1 MDDVPRCFPASEQHP
16 SWTAYTDMSIEIISR
31 GDTWGAW
38 LAPSGFCTPVR
49 ILTAPP
55 PTGRTLT
62 LPGASF
68 TRVEGDKIR
77 YERVYTDRQTVTE
90 QLGFTPKK
98 T

>member
-1 MDDVPRCFPASEQHP
+1 MPTTLFMHGAAPYGDLQRAG
-16 SWTAYTDMSIEIISR
+16 IIIR
-31 GDTWGAW
+31 KFNDG